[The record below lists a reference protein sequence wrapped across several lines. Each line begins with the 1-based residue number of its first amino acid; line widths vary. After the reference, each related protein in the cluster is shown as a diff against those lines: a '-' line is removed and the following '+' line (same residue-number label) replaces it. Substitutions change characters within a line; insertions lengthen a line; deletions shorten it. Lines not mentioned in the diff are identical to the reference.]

1 MTIDPRSLLSRYG
14 LRAKSYY
21 SQNFLVSG
29 QVIQKMASY
38 AKGTVLEVGPGLGTL
53 TEELAKNAENVIAI
67 EKDPNM
73 VRVLTQEHDWDNVEI
88 IYADVLEMEVPRF
101 DVCIS
106 SVPYSISS
114 PLLFKLLGLE
124 YEYLVL
130 MLQKEFAEKLYS
142 SENPS
147 RLTMMSQAL
156 CDTTPVMKVPPKA
169 FFPRPK
175 VNSMIVRIVPN
186 RKFTVDEAYSTV
198 VTSLMTH
205 KKKIVR
211 NALIDSRESFN
222 KDKEEMRVVAEDVP
236 YRNVRGKDLDIYK
249 MKEITDYIINA
260 IG

>member
-1 MTIDPRSLLSRYG
+1 MMVDPRSLLSKYG

-29 QVIQKMASY
+29 GVIKKMASY

-53 TEELAKNAENVIAI
+53 TNELSKISDKVIAI

-73 VRVLTQEHDWDNVEI
+73 VRVLSQEYDWENVEVI
-88 IYADVLEMEVPRF
+88 FADVLDMEIPKF

-114 PLLFKLLGLE
+114 PLLFDLIELD
-124 YEYLVL
+124 YEYLIL
-130 MLQKEFAEKLYS
+130 MLQKEFADKLYTN
-142 SENPS
+142 EKPS
-147 RLTMMSQAL
+147 RLTMMSQAY
-156 CDTTPVMKVPPKA
+156 CDTYPIMNVPPKA

-175 VNSMIVRIVPN
+175 VNSKIVRILPSK
-186 RKFTVDEAYSTV
+186 KFEVDEYYCKV

-205 KKKIVR
+205 KRKTVK
-211 NALIDSRESFN
+211 NALVDSRESFN
-222 KDKEEMRVVAEDVP
+222 KDKDEMRMLANNVP
-236 YRNVRGKDLDIYK
+236 YREMRGNDMDIYK
-249 MKEITDYIINA
+249 LKEISVYLSST